1 MTRYIHGSEPALK
14 FPLQEMAE
22 KWCTQQ
28 NSNLRPLPSENTR
41 TTHFSRFCSLFTV
54 NRRGSKRESRVVAY
68 TVCANSPGMT
78 RQRHPE
84 PNQTNGR
91 VRHG

>member
-1 MTRYIHGSEPALK
+1 MTHYIHGSEHALK

-41 TTHFSRFCSLFTV
+41 TTRFSRFCSLFTV
-54 NRRGSKRESRVVAY
+54 NKRGSKRA
-68 TVCANSPGMT
+68 T
-78 RQRHPE
+78 RGYCYPKSWGQWARE
-84 PNQTNGR
+84 NLFKRRLTERND
-91 VRHG
+91 HGSK